1 MESLIQQK
9 NGAQSAPAT
18 QRVITRQ
25 MAFAPPQTTQ
35 AMIPPTTFSNN
46 ASTINHSFPNS
57 KFRVLR
63 ITLCFGFEKFVVN
76 RMVIVSCWWKMSR
89 VAVGLCAP
97 LIWSGRSTVGPVP
110 LKHQTM
116 DRHHPRLP
124 HAGLAQR
131 QSGAL
136 VQRRSRFRNSHPA
149 PEGDHAGRPG
159 ASLNRGSIPQ
169 PEGSTPSG
177 AGATEYAA
185 FLSDVYLVEV

>member
-124 HAGLAQR
+124 RGLNAAGKGLAFAEHWFYLAVPEAHAQR
-131 QSGAL
+131 G
-136 VQRRSRFRNSHPA
+136 RSRQPSWKVRIQA
-149 PEGDHAGRPG
+149 QKGKE
-159 ASLNRGSIPQ
+159 SL
-169 PEGSTPSG
+169 
-177 AGATEYAA
+177 
-185 FLSDVYLVEV
+185 L